1 MVMNVGKTVFESQR
15 DDFQLLM
22 GDALQLLGDFP
33 DESVDMV
40 FADPPYFLSNGGITC
55 RSGRR
60 TQVDKGGWD
69 RSEGVEADFRFQAA
83 WLSQCR
89 RILKP
94 NGTIWVSGTRHNI
107 FSVGFAMQRLGYKL
121 LNDIVWFK
129 KNPPPNL
136 SCRYFTH
143 ATETILW
150 AARSEKSR
158 HCFNYKLMKKANL
171 DKQMQSLWTILPPR
185 ASEKHFGRHP
195 TQKPIEL
202 LERIVLASTQPGDL
216 VLDPFSGSGTTGIA
230 AARHGR
236 RYIGIELNPGY
247 LELSVQRYIAETHTQ
262 ITAEVSDVERPPVAS
277 GLEPLPLYLAP
288 Q

>member
-1 MVMNVGKTVFESQR
+1 MDMNVGKTVFKSER
-15 DDFQLLM
+15 DDFTLLM
-22 GDALQLLGDFP
+22 GDALKLLGDFP
-33 DESVDMV
+33 DGSVDMV

-55 RSGRR
+55 RSGRQAR
-60 TQVDKGGWD
+60 VDKGGWD

-143 ATETILW
+143 ATETVLW

-158 HCFNYKLMKKANL
+158 HCFNYTLMKKANL
-171 DKQMQSLWTILPPR
+171 GKQMQSLWTILPPR
-185 ASEKHFGRHP
+185 SSEKLFGRHP

-202 LERIVLASTQPGDL
+202 LERIVLSSTQPGDL

-236 RYIGIELNPGY
+236 RYIGIELNPDY
-247 LELSVQRYIAETHTQ
+247 LELSAQRYMAETHTHV
-262 ITAEVSDVERPPVAS
+262 TAEVADIERPAVAT
-277 GLEPLPLYLAP
+277 GLEPLPLYLTP

>member
-1 MVMNVGKTVFESQR
+1 MVTNVGKTVFRSQR
-15 DDFQLLM
+15 DDFSLLM
-22 GDALQLLGDFP
+22 GDALTLLEDFP
-33 DESVDMV
+33 DECVDMV

-60 TQVDKGGWD
+60 VKVDKGGWD
-69 RSEGVEADFRFQAA
+69 RSEGIEQDFRFQAA
-83 WLSQCR
+83 WLAQCR
-89 RILKP
+89 RVLKP

-121 LNDIVWFK
+121 LNDIVWYK
-129 KNPPPNL
+129 RNPPPNL
-136 SCRYFTH
+136 ACRYFTH

-158 HCFNYKLMKKANL
+158 YFFNYKLMKKANL
-171 DKQMQSLWTILPPR
+171 GKQMQSLWSILPPR
-185 ASEKHFGRHP
+185 NSEKLFGKHP

-236 RYIGIELNPGY
+236 RYIGIELNPDY
-247 LELSVQRYIAETHTQ
+247 LELSAQRYLAETHTH
-262 ITAEVSDVERPPVAS
+262 ITEEVMDIERPPVAS
-277 GLEPLPLYLAP
+277 GLEPLPMYLNP

>member
-1 MVMNVGKTVFESQR
+1 
-15 DDFQLLM
+15 
-22 GDALQLLGDFP
+22 
-33 DESVDMV
+33 
-40 FADPPYFLSNGGITC
+40 
-55 RSGRR
+55 
-60 TQVDKGGWD
+60 
-69 RSEGVEADFRFQAA
+69 
-83 WLSQCR
+83 
-89 RILKP
+89 
-94 NGTIWVSGTRHNI
+94 
-107 FSVGFAMQRLGYKL
+107 MQRLGYKL

-236 RYIGIELNPGY
+236 RYIGIELNPEY
-247 LELSVQRYIAETHTQ
+247 LELSVQRYMAETHTQ